1 MESFSTERVPEGFAA
16 CWAAWE
22 ATGAKLVVT
31 RGSLHVIRE
40 A

>member
-1 MESFSTERVPEGFAA
+1 MESSSVERAPEGFTA

-22 ATGAKLVVT
+22 ATGAKLVAT
-31 RGSLHVIRE
+31 RGALQVIRE